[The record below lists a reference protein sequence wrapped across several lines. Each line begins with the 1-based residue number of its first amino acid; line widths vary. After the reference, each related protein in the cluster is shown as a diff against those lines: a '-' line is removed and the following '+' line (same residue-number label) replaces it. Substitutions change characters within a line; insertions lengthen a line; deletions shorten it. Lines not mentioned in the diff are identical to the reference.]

1 MRSTSPIFSKPQIK
15 GLVFP
20 YLVLFTF
27 SPFKWLLAEQ
37 DSSTI
42 VVCALS
48 GHNISIGKQHPIKLT
63 VIQNTSLKFLSQY
76 VTLVIL
82 GLDEY
87 QVS

>member
-1 MRSTSPIFSKPQIK
+1 MCSTSPLFSKPQIK

-27 SPFKWLLAEQ
+27 SPFKWFLAEQ

-48 GHNISIGKQHPIKLT
+48 GHNLSISKQHLIKLSE
-63 VIQNTSLKFLSQY
+63 VQNTSLKFLSQY
-76 VTLVIL
+76 VTRVIL
-82 GLDEY
+82 DLDEH

>member
-1 MRSTSPIFSKPQIK
+1 MCSTSPFFSKPQIK

-20 YLVLFTF
+20 YLVLYTF
-27 SPFKWLLAEQ
+27 SPFKWFLAEQ

-48 GHNISIGKQHPIKLT
+48 GHNLSISKQHLIKLSE
-63 VIQNTSLKFLSQY
+63 VQNTSLKFLSQY

-82 GLDEY
+82 DLDEH

>member
-1 MRSTSPIFSKPQIK
+1 MCSTSPFFSKPQIK

-20 YLVLFTF
+20 YLVLYTF
-27 SPFKWLLAEQ
+27 SPFKWFLAEQ

-48 GHNISIGKQHPIKLT
+48 GHNLSISKQHLIKLSE
-63 VIQNTSLKFLSQY
+63 VQNTSLKFLSQY
-76 VTLVIL
+76 VTRVIL
-82 GLDEY
+82 DLDEH

>member
-1 MRSTSPIFSKPQIK
+1 MCSTSPLFSKPQIK

-27 SPFKWLLAEQ
+27 SPFKLFLAEQ

-48 GHNISIGKQHPIKLT
+48 GHNLSISKQHLIKLS
-63 VIQNTSLKFLSQY
+63 VVQNTSLKFLSQY

-82 GLDEY
+82 DLDEH